1 MADELEKKELSKA
14 EKKELKKQEKEAK
27 KKAKKEGKEGPGGEE
42 MDDEGGIGGKIIVA
56 LVAMMIIAVW
66 LVILGLLVK
75 MDVGGFGS
83 TVLYPVL
90 KDVPVIN
97 QILPETED
105 YAEEDSAYQYDTV
118 EDAVARIKELEQ
130 ELADAQ
136 SSNDATAAQ
145 IADLQAQA
153 AELQT
158 YKENEAAFEEEKE
171 KFYEEVV
178 YNDNAPDIS
187 TYKEYY
193 ESIEPDNAA
202 AIYKQV
208 VEQEET
214 DAEIEDYVAAYSAM
228 KPAAA
233 AAIFDTM
240 TDNLSLV
247 AEILSNM
254 SSEDRG
260 NILAAMDTDTA
271 AQVTEMMQ
279 P

>member
-1 MADELEKKELSKA
+1 MAEEEKELSKA
-14 EKKELKKQEKEAK
+14 EKKALKKQEKEEK
-27 KKAKKEGKEGPGGEE
+27 KKAKKAGKEGSDGGQDE
-42 MDDEGGIGGKIIVA
+42 DEGGVGSKIIVA
-56 LVAMMIIAVW
+56 LVALMIIAVW
-66 LVILGLLVK
+66 LVIFGLLIK

-90 KDVPVIN
+90 KDIPVIN
-97 QILPETED
+97 QILPETEE
-105 YAEEDSAYQYDTV
+105 YAEEDSAYQFDTV
-118 EDAVARIKELEQ
+118 DEAVSRIKELEQ
-130 ELADAQ
+130 QLADAQ
-136 SSNDATAAQ
+136 SSNDATAAE

-158 YKENEAAFEEEKE
+158 YKENEAAFEETKE

-178 YNDNAPDIS
+178 YNDNAPDID

-208 VEQEET
+208 VEQEQT
-214 DAEIEDYVAAYSAM
+214 SQEISDYVAAYSAM
-228 KPAAA
+228 DPSAAA
-233 AAIFDTM
+233 KIFDSM

-247 AEILSNM
+247 AEILENM
-254 SSEDRG
+254 SSQARG
-260 NILAAMDTDTA
+260 DILAAMDTDTA

>member
-1 MADELEKKELSKA
+1 MAEEKDEKELTKA
-14 EKKELKKQEKEAK
+14 EKKALKKQEKEEK
-27 KKAKKEGKEGPGGEE
+27 KKAKKAGKEGSENE
-42 MDDEGGIGGKIIVA
+42 HDEDEGGIGSKIIVA
-56 LVAMMIIAVW
+56 MVAVMIIAVW
-66 LVILGLLVK
+66 LVIFGLLVK

-97 QILPETED
+97 QILPETTE

-130 ELADAQ
+130 QLADAQ
-136 SSNDATAAQ
+136 SSNETTAAQ
-145 IADLQAQA
+145 IADLEAQA

-158 YKENEAAFEEEKE
+158 YKENEAAFEELKE

-178 YNDNAPDIS
+178 YTDNAPDIS

-208 VEQEET
+208 VEQEQT
-214 DAEIEDYVAAYSAM
+214 DAKIEEYVAAYSAM

-240 TDNLSLV
+240 TDNLELV